1 MRSTGSQSW
10 QFRYLFMGREKTL
23 SIGRYPVVSL
33 SEARKKR
40 DDAKRLIEDSIDPS
54 VQKKL
59 VSIDAYLKARMT
71 F

>member
-1 MRSTGSQSW
+1 
-10 QFRYLFMGREKTL
+10 MGREKTL